1 MDDSIENLFS
11 TLPVVDPTSE
21 FQDMMSAH
29 EAGHATLG
37 ITLGARIEAVY
48 AIRNDKPNPT
58 NGKIRLLYQTKFGG
72 PIRAGLHLKDI
83 ALFTAGGAAGEFLLN
98 GGKWDQECVQVD
110 RTQLEERAV
119 WNFSYCA
126 KQAIGLLQ
134 ENYELLV
141 AVRNKIRSSMSD
153 LKQCKV
159 ARNGTHIVLVKG
171 SEIERLFH
179 RMGFSVSSATLD
191 LEIAKLREGESARSS
206 E

>member
-1 MDDSIENLFS
+1 MADSIENLFS

-48 AIRNDKPNPT
+48 AICNDKPNPA

-83 ALFTAGGAAGEFLLN
+83 VLFTAGGAAGEFLLN

-110 RTQLEERAV
+110 RTQLEERAI
-119 WNFSYCA
+119 WNFDYCA
-126 KQAIGLLQ
+126 KQAIDLLQ
-134 ENYELLV
+134 ENKALLV
-141 AVRNKIRSSMSD
+141 AVRNKIRSSMSN
-153 LKQCKV
+153 LKQCRV
-159 ARNGTHIVLVKG
+159 ARNGTHIILVRG
-171 SEIERLFH
+171 LEIQRLF
-179 RMGFSVSSATLD
+179 RSMGFSVSSDKLD
-191 LEIAKLREGESARSS
+191 LSVAKFRESESGD
-206 E
+206 